1 MCVCAYAGVC
11 VCVWVCGCVLFEK
24 NDYVYILNDTK
35 IEIIKI
41 FPFILI
47 KPCYSKTKITAHSF
61 SN

>member
-1 MCVCAYAGVC
+1 M
-11 VCVWVCGCVLFEK
+11 CVWVCGCVLFEK